1 MEKLVINGGKS
12 LRGSVEINGA
22 KNAAVAILP
31 AAIIANTGKCVIDN
45 IPDIEDVHCLERI
58 LKSLG
63 CTVNKLDNN
72 TLEIDSTDVNNFDAC
87 TEDVRRM
94 RASYYFIGSL
104 LARFKQARV
113 ELPGGC
119 PIGVRPIDQHIKGVE
134 ALGAEVVIEHG
145 AVKVKADRLVG
156 TNIFFDVVSVGA
168 TINVMIAATLA
179 EGVTTLE
186 NVAKE
191 PHVVDVANFLNT
203 MGADI
208 KGAGTDVIRIRG
220 VKELSGCSYSVIP
233 DQIEAGT
240 FMISA
245 AATRGDI
252 TIKNVIP
259 KHLESIT
266 AKLIEMGVV
275 VEEGDDSVR
284 VTVDGEL
291 KGVNIKTTPYPGFP
305 TDIQQPMSSLL
316 STVPGRSMINES
328 IYENRH
334 KHTDE
339 LKKMGAN
346 IKVEG
351 RVALIDGVEKLTGAV
366 VVATDL
372 RAGAAMVVAGLMAEG
387 ETEITNIEHI
397 DRGYPHIE
405 EKFRS
410 LGADIHRV
418 SCED

>member
-1 MEKLVINGGKS
+1 METLIINGGGA

-31 AAIIANTGKCVIDN
+31 AAVLASKGKCIIDN

-58 LKSLG
+58 LLDLG
-63 CTVNKLDNN
+63 CSVKKTSKNV
-72 TLEIDSTDVNNFDAC
+72 LEIDATDINTVNAC

-104 LARFKQARV
+104 LARFGKAKV

-119 PIGVRPIDQHIKGVE
+119 PIGVRPIDQHIKGFE
-134 ALGAEVVIEHG
+134 ALGANVTIEHG
-145 AVKVKADRLVG
+145 AVLVEAESLKAA
-156 TNIFFDVVSVGA
+156 NIFFDVVSVGA
-168 TINVMIAATLA
+168 TINVMIAATMA
-179 EGVTTLE
+179 EGTTVLE

-191 PHVVDVANFLNT
+191 PHVVDVANFLNS

-208 KGAGTDVIRIRG
+208 KGAGTDVIRIKG
-220 VKELSGCSYSVIP
+220 VNELVGCNYSVIP

-240 FMISA
+240 FMIAA
-245 AATRGDI
+245 AATKGDVTI
-252 TIKNVIP
+252 TNIIP
-259 KHLESIT
+259 KHLESIS
-266 AKLIEMGVV
+266 AKLIEMGAI

-284 VTVDGEL
+284 VTVDNEL
-291 KGVNIKTTPYPGFP
+291 RGVNVKTAPYPGFP
-305 TDIQQPMSSLL
+305 TDVQQPMSVLL
-316 STVPGRSMINES
+316 SVTKGRSLVTES
-328 IYENRH
+328 IWENRH

-339 LKKMGAN
+339 LKKMGAM

-351 RVALIDGVEKLTGAV
+351 RTAIIDGVENLEGAKV
-366 VVATDL
+366 IATDL
-372 RAGAAMVVAGLMAEG
+372 RAGAAMVIAGLIANG
-387 ETEITNIEHI
+387 ETEIVDIEHI

-410 LGADIHRV
+410 LGADIRRV
-418 SCED
+418 VR